1 MTDEAEEL
9 YSLLVPLTDDRL
21 IVPRACVAEVVRYTE
36 PDEQEGA
43 HSWMLGTVNWNGRQ
57 LPVVSYEGALGKD
70 VPAATGRTR
79 IVVFLGDYGRPAA
92 DIVEATIN
100 AMGYE
105 LLANGEVE
113 AAIKVFDLN
122 TQTFPLSANT
132 WDSLAE
138 ATMTQGDHEAAN
150 LYHRV
155 SLKLGPDNRSTS
167 QSIERTMGDQQIS
180 YASDNEGCTVAAG
193 V

>member
-1 MTDEAEEL
+1 MIRLRLAFALTTLAVCAGNVQ
-9 YSLLVPLTDDRL
+9 SVPLHA
-21 IVPRACVAEVVRYTE
+21 PQAEVIGHLAAAFATH
-36 PDEQEGA
+36 D
-43 HSWMLGTVNWNGRQ
+43 
-57 LPVVSYEGALGKD
+57 
-70 VPAATGRTR
+70 PAR
-79 IVVFLGDYGRPAA
+79 ITFAYRAMGDYAMPAA

-138 ATMTQGDHEAAN
+138 GSMTKGDHKMAIR
-150 LYHRV
+150 YYRV
-155 SLKLGPDNRSTS
+155 SLNLSPDSSNAARMIARILGEQQVNFVS
-167 QSIERTMGDQQIS
+167 GDKS
-180 YASDNEGCTVAAG
+180 
-193 V
+193 